1 MINILKE
8 NPIVPVFYHPDFEV
22 CKQVLNVSYHAGIR
36 IFEFT
41 NRGNNA
47 LEIFEKLVAYSS
59 QEFPEMLMGAGT
71 IKNRTQANAFIAV
84 GARFIVSPFGKAT
97 VAELCN
103 EKKVPYFPGCMT
115 LKEIDEAMEW
125 GCTVVKIFPGEVLGL
140 QFIKALKG
148 PMPEVAVMVTGGVN
162 EENITDWFDVGVT
175 AVGMG
180 SQLYD
185 SKLIA
190 DGNFDLLQQKIEKA
204 LRKIANR

>member
-1 MINILKE
+1 MIEILKK
-8 NPIVPVFYHPDFEV
+8 NPIVPVFYNPDLNV
-22 CKQVLNVSYHAGIR
+22 CKQVLKASYNAGIR

-41 NRGNNA
+41 NRGVNA
-47 LEIFEKLVAYSS
+47 LEVFEQLVKHSS

-71 IKNRTQANAFIAV
+71 IKNCTQANEFIAA
-84 GARFIVSPFGKAT
+84 GARFLVSPFGKAA

-103 EKKVPYFPGCMT
+103 EKKIPYFPGCMT

-125 GCTVVKIFPGEVLGL
+125 GCNVVKVFPGEVLGL

-190 DGNFDLLQQKIEKA
+190 EGKFDLLQEKIEKT
-204 LRKIANR
+204 LRKVSKS